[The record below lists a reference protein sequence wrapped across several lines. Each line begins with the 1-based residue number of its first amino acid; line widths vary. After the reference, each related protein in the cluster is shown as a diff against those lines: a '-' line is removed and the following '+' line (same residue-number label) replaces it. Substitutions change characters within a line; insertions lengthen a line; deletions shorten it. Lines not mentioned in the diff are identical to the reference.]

1 MNKCNEKSG
10 QGVNITSNVNKPCVI
25 SEIFFFFPQLHDWGG
40 FKKEVT
46 FKQKVEIG
54 RFLKDGDMD

>member
-1 MNKCNEKSG
+1 MCDFRD
-10 QGVNITSNVNKPCVI
+10 
-25 SEIFFFFPQLHDWGG
+25 FFFFPQLHDWGG